1 MKPLHILL
9 LLVLIAAAFV
19 GGFGYGRW
27 YGKDAKASAGQKE
40 GRRILHYVDPMHP
53 SYTSDKPGIA
63 PDCGMKL
70 VPVYEGG
77 DAESLAQ
84 KPTGKILYY
93 SDPKAPDF
101 KSDKPGINP
110 ETGSDL
116 EPVYENAPAS
126 MPMGTI
132 RVSPEKQQL
141 IGVKFG
147 EVTPSAGV
155 HAFRSVGQV
164 AMDETRF
171 TKVQTRIDGWIEKVY
186 VDFTGKF
193 VEKGQPLLTMY
204 SPEMLASQREY
215 LLALRSK
222 EIMKGSPLSDSQQQS
237 DSLLAAARKRLE
249 LYSLSEAQIQEIT
262 RTQQP
267 LTNITVYSPISGY
280 VMMRNAFPKQRI
292 TPETELYTVVD
303 LSKVWIMADIFE
315 NEASMIRVGMPARI
329 TPSYGTG
336 QAFSGRVSYIQPS
349 VDPMTRTLKVRIE
362 AANPN
367 MTLKP
372 EMFVNV
378 EFNVSMPARMTVPAE
393 AVLDTG
399 LKKTVFVDRG
409 NGYLEPRQIEI
420 GERIGDRLEVLK
432 GLTPGERIVT
442 SGNFLIDSES
452 QLKSSAAGM
461 AGHQHGSAGG
471 AGKTSSPAKPA
482 AGQSMPGMDMPAA
495 GGPKHD

>member
-1 MKPLHILL
+1 MKTLRILL
-9 LLVLIAAAFV
+9 FIGLIAAGFI

-27 YGKDAKASAGQKE
+27 YGPHRHEEEATKNPKGY
-40 GRRILHYVDPMHP
+40 HCPMHP
-53 SYTSDKPGIA
+53 NYHSDKLGDCPI
-63 PDCGMKL
+63 CGMKL
-70 VPVYEGG
+70 VPDDDPAHSAG
-77 DAESLAQ
+77 AQAQ
-84 KPTGKILYY
+84 KPTGKIAYY
-93 SDPKAPDF
+93 RDPKAPNF

-116 EPVYENAPAS
+116 EPVYESDPAA

-132 RVSPEKQQL
+132 RVSPEKQQV

-155 HAFRSVGQV
+155 HSFRSVGRV
-164 AMDETRF
+164 TMDETRF

-215 LLALRSK
+215 LLALRSR
-222 EIMKGSPLSDSQQQS
+222 EIMKGNPLSDAKQQS
-237 DSLLAAARKRLE
+237 DSLLEAARKRLE
-249 LYSLSEAQIQEIT
+249 LFSLSEAQIREIT
-262 RTQQP
+262 QTGQP
-267 LTNITVYSPISGY
+267 LTNITIYSPISGY

-292 TPETELYTVVD
+292 TSETELYTVVD
-303 LSKVWIMADIFE
+303 LSKVWIMADVFE
-315 NEASMIRVGMPARI
+315 NEASMIQVGMPARI
-329 TPSYGTG
+329 KLSYGTG
-336 QAFSGRVSYIQPS
+336 RAFIGRVSYIQPQ
-349 VDPMTRTLKVRIE
+349 VDAMTRTLKVRIE
-362 AANPN
+362 ADNPG

-372 EMFVNV
+372 DMFVDV

-409 NGYLEPRQIEI
+409 NGYLEPRQVET
-420 GERIGDRLEVLK
+420 GERIGDRIEITK
-432 GLTPGERIVT
+432 GLSPTERIVV

-461 AGHQHGSAGG
+461 AGHQHGG
-471 AGKTSSPAKPA
+471 AASKPA
-482 AGQSMPGMDMPAA
+482 ASAPAPAA
-495 GGPKHD
+495 PAEHKHD

>member
-1 MKPLHILL
+1 MKALRIALFF
-9 LLVLIAAAFV
+9 VLIAIGFI

-27 YGKDAKASAGQKE
+27 YGPRDHAVTSPSKPKGY
-40 GRRILHYVDPMHP
+40 HCPMHP
-53 SYTSDKPGIA
+53 NYHSDKPGDCPI
-63 PDCGMKL
+63 CGMKL
-70 VPVYEGG
+70 VPDDDMAHPAG
-77 DAESLAQ
+77 AEAQ
-84 KPTGKILYY
+84 KND
-93 SDPKAPDF
+93 SVA
-101 KSDKPGINP
+101 
-110 ETGSDL
+110 
-116 EPVYENAPAS
+116 

-155 HAFRSVGQV
+155 HSFRSVGQV

-193 VEKGQPLLTMY
+193 VNKGQPLLTMY

-215 LLALRSK
+215 LLALHSR
-222 EIMKGSPLSDSQQQS
+222 EIMQGSPLAGSRQQS
-237 DSLLAAARKRLE
+237 DSLVAAARKRLE
-249 LYSLSEAQIQEIT
+249 LFSLSEAQIQEIT

-267 LTNITVYSPISGY
+267 LTNITIYSPISGY
-280 VMMRNAFPKQRI
+280 VMMRNAFSKQRI
-292 TPETELYTVVD
+292 TPETELYTIVD
-303 LSKVWIMADIFE
+303 LSKVWIMADVFE
-315 NEASMIRVGMPARI
+315 NEAPMIRIGMPARMNL
-329 TPSYGTG
+329 SYAGG
-336 QAFSGRVSYIQPS
+336 RKINGRVSYIQPQ

-362 AANPN
+362 ADNPN

-372 EMFVNV
+372 DMFVDV

-409 NGYLEPRQIEI
+409 NGYIEPRQVEI
-420 GERIGDRLEVLK
+420 GERIGDRIEIIK
-432 GLTPGERIVT
+432 GLAPSERIVI

-452 QLKSSAAGM
+452 QLKSSAS
-461 AGHQHGSAGG
+461 SAGEH
-471 AGKTSSPAKPA
+471 
-482 AGQSMPGMDMPAA
+482 
-495 GGPKHD
+495 KHD